1 MPFDVTNPDSSIPFL
16 STVWASSFLGM
27 AVALDRAPAQAPDTM
42 PIVNRTGDS
51 AKLLAQAVALLN
63 QAVELIGK
71 AAPGL
76 SDNVRQGLADM
87 SVHGPTRASQPIP
100 PPRNGS
106 ARSQITDRANF
117 SVRWGNRTCRLGNT
131 LAFKLLDRLAQRP
144 GLYLHYDKLLSE
156 FWDCHTSPEAVR
168 STVKI
173 LRRKLR
179 AAGMGDLAKAIDGS
193 NSHHYGLKL
202 TGRT

>member
-1 MPFDVTNPDSSIPFL
+1 
-16 STVWASSFLGM
+16 
-27 AVALDRAPAQAPDTM
+27 M
-42 PIVNRTGDS
+42 PIVKRTSDS
-51 AKLLAQAVALLN
+51 AKLLAQAVALLE
-63 QAVELIGK
+63 QAVELIGE
-71 AAPGL
+71 AIPGVL
-76 SDNVRQGLADM
+76 DDLGPGRVGM
-87 SVHGPTRASQPIP
+87 SAHSPIRGSQHIPASG
-100 PPRNGS
+100 NGS
-106 ARSQITDRANF
+106 ARPLITDRGDF

-193 NSHHYGLKL
+193 NAHHYGLKL
-202 TGRT
+202 NGRT

>member
-1 MPFDVTNPDSSIPFL
+1 
-16 STVWASSFLGM
+16 M
-27 AVALDRAPAQAPDTM
+27 AVVLDCAESQAPDTM

-51 AKLLAQAVALLN
+51 AKLLAQAVSLLN
-63 QAVELIGK
+63 QAVALIGE
-71 AAPGL
+71 AAPGVL
-76 SDNVRQGLADM
+76 DDLWLERSSIPA
-87 SVHGPTRASQPIP
+87 HGPTRDSQPIP

-106 ARSQITDRANF
+106 ARSPITDRGDF

-193 NSHHYGLKL
+193 NAHHYGLKL
-202 TGRT
+202 NGRT

>member
-1 MPFDVTNPDSSIPFL
+1 
-16 STVWASSFLGM
+16 
-27 AVALDRAPAQAPDTM
+27 M

-63 QAVELIGK
+63 QAVKLIGE
-71 AAPGL
+71 AAPGIL
-76 SDNVRQGLADM
+76 DDLRPILAGTPID
-87 SVHGPTRASQPIP
+87 SPVGAGHPVPTS
-100 PPRNGS
+100 RNG
-106 ARSQITDRANF
+106 AACLPITNRANF

-131 LAFKLLDRLAQRP
+131 LGFKVLERLAQRP
-144 GLYLHYDKLLSE
+144 GLYLHYDSLMDE
-156 FWDCHTSPEAVR
+156 FWDRHTSPEAVR
-168 STVKI
+168 STVKV

-202 TGRT
+202 NGRT